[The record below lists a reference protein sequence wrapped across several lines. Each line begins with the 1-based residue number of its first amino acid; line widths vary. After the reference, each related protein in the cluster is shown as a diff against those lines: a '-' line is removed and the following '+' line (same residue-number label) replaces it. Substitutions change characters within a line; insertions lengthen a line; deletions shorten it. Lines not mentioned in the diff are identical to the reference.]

1 MTVPNVITR
10 LADQLK
16 YIYKDVN
23 TSVLVDYNNAEIY
36 YSYLAK
42 GNMHTYKI
50 NIGPKNFTVYSKS
63 FIEKSPLQN
72 LPVNYAD
79 AEYVVNYIRREIAWN
94 LNLSDTNIITLLTEL
109 CSRAYDAVFEHN
121 SYASVIHIDM
131 DSTSSLAIR
140 YNTHN
145 NIDRY
150 ECTVTHNGFT
160 SDVLCLNNS
169 FDVLCWVN
177 EVFELKLHPDEDN
190 IELINL
196 FQMLYKKYLYRVV
209 VDYDEYDNPVIDL
222 LPYFGV
228 VFNRYSK
235 LDFNDNKIQCVMYDS
250 NGPIDEDGLN
260 LLAANSKE
268 AMNWTIAKFTLLEGL
283 NNNE

>member
-1 MTVPNVITR
+1 MKASNVITR

-50 NIGPKNFTVYSKS
+50 NIGSKNFTVHSKS
-63 FIEKSPLQN
+63 FIEKFPLQN

-131 DSTSSLAIR
+131 DSTSSLAIK

-160 SDVLCLNNS
+160 SDTLYLNNS

-268 AMNWTIAKFTLLEGL
+268 AMNWTIAKFTLLERI
-283 NNNE
+283 EE

>member
-10 LADQLK
+10 LVDQLK

-23 TSVLVDYNNAEIY
+23 TSVLVDYNSGEIY

-42 GNMHTYKI
+42 GNMYTYKI

-63 FIEKSPLQN
+63 FIEKFPLQD

-79 AEYVVNYIRREIAWN
+79 AEYVVDYIRGRIAAD

-268 AMNWTIAKFTLLEGL
+268 AMNWTISKFTLLERI
-283 NNNE
+283 EE

>member
-42 GNMHTYKI
+42 GNMYTYKI
-50 NIGPKNFTVYSKS
+50 NIGPKNFTVHSKS
-63 FIEKSPLQN
+63 FIEKFPLQDS
-72 LPVNYAD
+72 PVNYVE
-79 AEYVVNYIRREIAWN
+79 AEYAVNYIRGRIAAD

-121 SYASVIHIDM
+121 SYASVINIDM

-177 EVFELKLHPDEDN
+177 EVFELKLHHDEDN

-250 NGPIDEDGLN
+250 NGPIDGDGLN

-268 AMNWTIAKFTLLEGL
+268 AMNWTISKFTLLERI
-283 NNNE
+283 EE

>member
-1 MTVPNVITR
+1 MAVPNVITR
-10 LADQLK
+10 LVDQLS

-23 TSVLVDYNNAEIY
+23 RSILVDYNNAEVY

-50 NIGPKNFTVYSKS
+50 TIEPKNFTVYSNS
-63 FIEKSPLQN
+63 FIERFPLQ
-72 LPVNYAD
+72 LSSVNYVE
-79 AEYVVNYIRREIAWN
+79 AEYAVNYIRDRIAED
-94 LNLSDTNIITLLTEL
+94 LKLSDTNIITLLTEL
-109 CSRAYDAVFEHN
+109 CNRAYDAVFEHN
-121 SYASVIHIDM
+121 SYVNSISIDM
-131 DSTSSLAIR
+131 DSTSSLAIVH
-140 YNTHN
+140 NTHN

-160 SDVLCLNNS
+160 SDTLYLNNS

-209 VDYDEYDNPVIDL
+209 VDYDEYDNPIIDVTD
-222 LPYFGV
+222 FGE
-228 VFNRYSK
+228 VFARYSK

-268 AMNWTIAKFTLLEGL
+268 AMNWSITKFSLLS
-283 NNNE
+283 N

>member
-23 TSVLVDYNNAEIY
+23 TSVLVDYNSGEIY

-42 GNMHTYKI
+42 GNMHTHKI
-50 NIGPKNFTVYSKS
+50 TVSSNKFTIRGKKFDEDKS
-63 FIEKSPLQN
+63 LIEIDTSFKDS
-72 LPVNYAD
+72 
-79 AEYVVNYIRREIAWN
+79 EEVVNFIRHNIACD
-94 LNLSDTNIITLLTEL
+94 LKLIDKNIITLLTEL

-121 SYASVIHIDM
+121 SYASVINIDM

-160 SDVLCLNNS
+160 SDTLYLNNS

-268 AMNWTIAKFTLLEGL
+268 AMNWTIAKFTLLERI
-283 NNNE
+283 EE

>member
-1 MTVPNVITR
+1 MTTPNIITR
-10 LADQLK
+10 LVDQLK

-23 TSVLVDYNNAEIY
+23 TSIMVDYNSSEIY

-42 GNMHTYKI
+42 GSMYTHKI
-50 NIGPKNFTVYSKS
+50 SVSPNKFTIRCKEFVGDNSSVEVDDNFKDSESAVN
-63 FIEKSPLQN
+63 FIRHK
-72 LPVNYAD
+72 
-79 AEYVVNYIRREIAWN
+79 IAWD
-94 LNLSDTNIITLLTEL
+94 LKLTDTNIITLLTEL
-109 CSRAYDAVFEHN
+109 CNRAYDAVFEHN
-121 SYASVIHIDM
+121 SYVNAISIDM
-131 DSTSSLAIR
+131 DSTSNLTIVH
-140 YNTHN
+140 NTHN

-160 SDVLCLNNS
+160 SDTLYLSNS

-196 FQMLYKKYLYRVV
+196 FQMLYKKYLYRVI
-209 VDYDEYDNPVIDL
+209 VDYDEYDNPIIDITD
-222 LPYFGV
+222 FGE
-228 VFNRYSK
+228 VFTRYSK
-235 LDFNDNKIQCVMYDS
+235 LDFNSNKIQCVIYDS

-268 AMNWTIAKFTLLEGL
+268 AMNWTIAKFNHLHI
-283 NNNE
+283 

>member
-1 MTVPNVITR
+1 MKASNVITR
-10 LADQLK
+10 LVDQLK

-50 NIGPKNFTVYSKS
+50 NIGSKNFTVYSKS
-63 FIEKSPLQN
+63 FNDTQSLLQR

-131 DSTSSLAIR
+131 ESTSSLAIR

-160 SDVLCLNNS
+160 SDILCLNNS

-268 AMNWTIAKFTLLEGL
+268 AMNWTIAKFTLLERI
-283 NNNE
+283 EE

>member
-1 MTVPNVITR
+1 MAVPNVITR
-10 LADQLK
+10 LVDQLK
-16 YIYKDVN
+16 YIYKDIN
-23 TSVLVDYNNAEIY
+23 TSVLVDYNSGEIY

-63 FIEKSPLQN
+63 FIEKLPLQDS
-72 LPVNYAD
+72 PVNYAD
-79 AEYVVNYIRREIAWN
+79 TEYAVNYIRGRIAVD

-196 FQMLYKKYLYRVV
+196 FQMLYKKYLYRVI
-209 VDYDEYDNPVIDL
+209 VDYDEYDNPIIDVTD
-222 LPYFGV
+222 FGE
-228 VFNRYSK
+228 VFARYSK

-268 AMNWTIAKFTLLEGL
+268 AMNWTIAKFNLLHV
-283 NNNE
+283 

>member
-1 MTVPNVITR
+1 MKASNVITR
-10 LADQLK
+10 LVDQLK

-50 NIGPKNFTVYSKS
+50 NIGSKNFTVYSKS
-63 FIEKSPLQN
+63 FNDTQSLLQR

-160 SDVLCLNNS
+160 SDILCLNNS

-268 AMNWTIAKFTLLEGL
+268 AMNWTIAKFTLLERI
-283 NNNE
+283 EE